1 MMDTRDAIAASKSL
15 MQELHG
21 DTSRWD
27 ENMAAAEAMLRHA
40 LALSPQDTELLTCLG
55 AVLCDQGKGQA
66 ALVLLEKAVTHGSS
80 DSHTHYNL
88 GVALLRQAHAGKA
101 RKAFK
106 QAQRYSASALT
117 WQAYFDP
124 QAQ

>member
-1 MMDTRDAIAASKSL
+1 MMDTRDAIATSKSL

-27 ENMAAAEAMLRHA
+27 ENMAAAEAMLRRA

-66 ALVLLEKAVTHGSS
+66 ALVLLEKAVKLGSG

-88 GVALLRQAHAGKA
+88 GVALLGHAQPGKA
-101 RKAFK
+101 RAAFK
-106 QAQRYSASALT
+106 KAQGYPASALT

>member
-1 MMDTRDAIAASKSL
+1 MSDALADSKAL
-15 MQELHG
+15 MQELHS

-27 ENMAAAEAMLRHA
+27 ENMAAAEAMLRRA
-40 LALSPQDTELLTCLG
+40 LEQSPQDTDILTCLG

-66 ALVLLEKAVTHGSS
+66 AAVLLEKAIKLGSS
-80 DSHTHYNL
+80 DSHTYYNL
-88 GVALLRQAHAGKA
+88 GVALLRQAQAGKA
-101 RKAFK
+101 RVAFRKAYNYK
-106 QAQRYSASALT
+106 ASALT